1 MFFHH
6 SGRGLRSALT
16 LVLCALFFL
25 LAMGLT
31 LLASGVYRGVAA
43 SSDQTYIQR
52 TALSYLVNQLRR
64 SDAADCV
71 SITSFDGVDALRLEE
86 DGYVTLLYCYDGQLR
101 ELYAEAGLD
110 FAPEDGVAVLPLDS
124 MTAYAQDGL
133 IHLTVES
140 GGERWSASVAL
151 RSGGGEEAAA

>member
-1 MFFHH
+1 MSIHS

-31 LLASGVYRGVAA
+31 LLASSVYRGVAA
-43 SSDQTYIQR
+43 ASDQTYVRR
-52 TALSYLVNQLRR
+52 TALSYLINQLRR
-64 SDAADCV
+64 SDAAGCV
-71 SITSFDGVDALRLEE
+71 SVTSFDGADALRLEE

-101 ELYAEAGLD
+101 ELYAEDGLEL
-110 FAPEDGVAVLPLDS
+110 APEDGVAVLPLDD
-124 MTAYAQDGL
+124 MTAYVQDGL
-133 IHLTVES
+133 IRLTVES

-151 RSGGGEEAAA
+151 RSDGGEEAAA